1 MTVIEASSARCKT
14 LADGTLQITV
24 SVEPRDAV
32 SAFTLF
38 GSPGVPM
45 ALAALKTGQG
55 ITPPEK
61 TPPEPAKRGPACM
74 WLVMRCQEPEFREW
88 LADEVAREVGDEA
101 SAVKVVRELC
111 GVASRTE
118 IDGNAE
124 AESRFDSLIRKPY
137 VRHMKLKQRSPA

>member
-1 MTVIEASSARCKT
+1 MSVIEATSGTYRSRV
-14 LADGTLQITV
+14 DGTLVLQVEI
-24 SVEPRDAV
+24 EPRHA
-32 SAFTLF
+32 SAALALF
-38 GSPGVPM
+38 GMPGQPM

-61 TPPEPAKRGPACM
+61 TPPEPAKHGPACM
-74 WLVMRCQEPEFREW
+74 WLVMRCQEAEFREW
-88 LADEVAREVGDEA
+88 LADEIAREVGDEA

-111 GVASRTE
+111 GVASRAA